1 MLAVTIPGHRL
12 PKDILA
18 EDINFIIESGVS
30 IKTHMALGKD
40 FTLDDLHNQG
50 YKAVFIATGAHR
62 PIEIGVP
69 GEEAEG
75 FLQALEY
82 LKDVQLG
89 RPVELG
95 AQVAVIG
102 GGNSAVDA
110 ARVALRNKNVKK
122 VTILYRRT
130 RKEMPAYPEE
140 IEAALD
146 EGVKV
151 EFLTAPIW
159 VLTKDGRVGSVRCQK
174 MKLGEKDE
182 SGRPK
187 PVPVE
192 GSEFVVPADT
202 LILALSERA
211 YTPYLKE
218 SDGLTLSP
226 KWGTIIVDPATMAT
240 TRPGVFAGGDV
251 VTGPSSV
258 IDAIAAGKSAAEAIS
273 SYLEGQP
280 LVRVRRTTRP
290 SFYVPPV
297 ELKEDELQQA
307 KRSQMPH
314 LPPSKRKTLHE
325 EVELGFTR
333 EVAVREARRCLRC
346 ELDTEDG
353 KKAIGRE
360 T

>member
-1 MLAVTIPGHRL
+1 
-12 PKDILA
+12 
-18 EDINFIIESGVS
+18 
-30 IKTHMALGKD
+30 
-40 FTLDDLHNQG
+40 
-50 YKAVFIATGAHR
+50 
-62 PIEIGVP
+62 VP

-75 FLQALEY
+75 VLQALEY

-95 AQVAVIG
+95 ARVVVIG

-110 ARVALRNKNVKK
+110 ARVALRNKNVRK

-140 IEAALD
+140 IEAALE

-151 EFLTAPIW
+151 EFLTAPTW
-159 VLTKDGRVGSVRCQK
+159 VLTKDGRVTSVRCQR

-192 GSEFVVPADT
+192 GSEFVVSADT

-226 KWGTIIVDPATMAT
+226 KWGRSSSTRRPWPRPGLGCRRRRRGHGAEQRHRRHRRREIGRRGHLQLPRGPAPRPGAPDDPA
-240 TRPGVFAGGDV
+240 
-251 VTGPSSV
+251 
-258 IDAIAAGKSAAEAIS
+258 
-273 SYLEGQP
+273 
-280 LVRVRRTTRP
+280 

-297 ELKEDELQQA
+297 ELKET
-307 KRSQMPH
+307 RSSRRNGPRCPPSAEPAQDPARGSRARVQPGSGRPGGPA
-314 LPPSKRKTLHE
+314 LPP
-325 EVELGFTR
+325 
-333 EVAVREARRCLRC
+333 LR
-346 ELDTEDG
+346 
-353 KKAIGRE
+353 A
-360 T
+360 